1 MILVLAGNY
10 KQYCNWMERNNHTP
24 ETAKYVSLPEQVRGF
39 QNCKYVISGE
49 YKKNEAYTD
58 EVLTYLKLH
67 NCKQPKEAQCSNSFT
82 E

>member
-39 QNCKYVISGE
+39 QNCEYVTTGE
-49 YKKNEAYTD
+49 YWKNKAYT
-58 EVLTYLKLH
+58 YFKLH
-67 NCKQPKEAQCSNSFT
+67 NCLKEAPCSKCSNVCT
-82 E
+82 V